1 MKNFI
6 VILFLS
12 FSSISWTQTTTN
24 IRVKG
29 YLFDQTSSEPIPF
42 VKIENKSTKTV
53 SISSFEGYFE
63 IELNSID
70 DTIISSHYDYK
81 TLQLKDLNLNDTLQ
95 IFLNRNFTE
104 IDEVVVKPSDNTQL
118 YLLLTSFSKRHYL
131 SDKEAKAYFVLKSY
145 LDSSQIELVEAYYN
159 AEIKGYDISE
169 LKIKTGRIA
178 VKPTNQNRIFAN
190 FSSSKAI
197 CELNTLTENEYFPI
211 SPFELNYK
219 KLRKTY
225 NLDLVSTYVNEFN
238 DSICVITFNP
248 KATKTDCFK
257 GKVCLNI
264 TKESIDKLE
273 LESEIGN
280 KHPFLPLFPTDSI
293 QHVKMHISKTFHN
306 ISGSIVLDQIE
317 FNYSFDYL
325 SRTDREEKAKYTI
338 QSKALIYF
346 YDYSN
351 LFILPFFQF
360 EENVNDYRKVH
371 ALPYLSRFWNSN
383 SELKMNNQ
391 TNESNSFYN
400 DKNAFTN
407 QNLFDLKLFSK
418 NQDSTKRQKT
428 DFYES
433 KYIHWS
439 KNRVLLKEMEIDTL
453 TQRLSSI
460 NSLNYQISVQ
470 VLFACR

>member
-1 MKNFI
+1 MKNLI
-6 VILFLS
+6 VILLLS
-12 FSSISWTQTTTN
+12 FSSFSWAQTTTN
-24 IRVKG
+24 LKVKG

-351 LFILPFFQF
+351 LFNSRLAILS
-360 EENVNDYRKVH
+360 
-371 ALPYLSRFWNSN
+371 LS
-383 SELKMNNQ
+383 
-391 TNESNSFYN
+391 
-400 DKNAFTN
+400 
-407 QNLFDLKLFSK
+407 LFNPS
-418 NQDSTKRQKT
+418 
-428 DFYES
+428 
-433 KYIHWS
+433 H
-439 KNRVLLKEMEIDTL
+439 M
-453 TQRLSSI
+453 LSS
-460 NSLNYQISVQ
+460 V
-470 VLFACR
+470 